1 MVTHES
7 LRVNSDLCKVSE
19 LYFQFSL
26 FADLAQNHV
35 PLGAS
40 LRVALRFPQ
49 EEDLKQVFSPLIY
62 GPDLR
67 QSLLVC
73 ELHNPLGA
81 VNFVNVDCIVF
92 LNILRLGKRLTRS
105 ILCIC

>member
-1 MVTHES
+1 M
-7 LRVNSDLCKVSE
+7 
-19 LYFQFSL
+19 
-26 FADLAQNHV
+26 

-92 LNILRLGKRLTRS
+92 LNILRLGKRLTRFCVFANEFLVAVIKES
-105 ILCIC
+105 CDDRHVSQCKSDA